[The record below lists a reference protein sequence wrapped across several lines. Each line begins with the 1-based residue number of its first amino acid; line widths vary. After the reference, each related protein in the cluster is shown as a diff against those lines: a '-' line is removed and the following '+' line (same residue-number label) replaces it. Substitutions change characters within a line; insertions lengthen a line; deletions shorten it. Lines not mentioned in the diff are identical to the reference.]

1 LQLKTRLWKPPN
13 WNWPARSNPISSP
26 LVEQSI
32 ANEQLTQEDAASITE
47 TVTASKNII
56 SKKLGLVRPLVE
68 AYRDVGKENV
78 EALVR
83 IAYDKEM
90 AEQVSINTIK
100 EELKKKSED
109 LHQKLD
115 NLLNLSGN

>member
-1 LQLKTRLWKPPN
+1 MPPPLPKPSPH
-13 WNWPARSNPISSP
+13 PKISFP
-26 LVEQSI
+26 
-32 ANEQLTQEDAASITE
+32 
-47 TVTASKNII
+47 
-56 SKKLGLVRPLVE
+56 KKLGLIRPLVE

-83 IAYDKEM
+83 IAYDKDM